1 MACVPPA
8 PSPTRPAPLPPTRP
22 ELAGD
27 LGMVAS
33 THWLASA
40 TGMSVLERGG
50 NAADAAVA
58 AGFVLQVVEP
68 HLNGPGGEVPILVH
82 SDDERGRG
90 AHVVCGQGTVP
101 AAATAGAFADLGLD
115 AVPGTGL
122 LAATVPGAF
131 GAWTLLL
138 ERWGTWGLREVLEPA
153 IGYAR
158 HGAPLLPR
166 AAATLSAVETLLTQ
180 GPGAWTTSAQTHL
193 GPGGQVPQPF
203 SRHRLPVL
211 AETYERVLAHAE
223 AASTTREG
231 RCAAARDAW
240 YRGFVAEAVD
250 AHCAT
255 TAWRDTSGRVHGGL
269 LRGDDMASWEPSVE
283 EPVRGDYRDV
293 EVLKTPA
300 WGQGPTLLGS
310 LGVLDRLDGFGRG
323 RPAALADDDPSWV
336 HAVVEAHALAVAD
349 REAWSGDPDGAEEDG
364 VVVPTDALLEGGYLD
379 ARAAL
384 VDPSRAHGEMRPG
397 SPGGLAPSMPSPPST
412 SGLLAGPDGAG
423 GPVVAG
429 DDVAAG
435 VGEPTLRGD
444 TCHVDVVDRF
454 GTTVSAT
461 PSGGWLQ
468 SSPVVAALGFPL
480 GTRAQMCWLPG
491 HDGATAPGGR
501 RVASALRPGRRP
513 RTTLSPTLVLRE
525 GRPWLALGTPGGDQ
539 QDAWNLLLVLRA
551 VHQVD
556 RGAPLALQAA
566 IDAPTF
572 HGDSGPSSFW
582 PRQTTPGRLVVEERF
597 APGVVEEL
605 ARLGHDVDLAGP
617 WSQGRLSAVAHD
629 QGEGGWLR
637 AAASSRGGQGYAVG
651 R

>member
-1 MACVPPA
+1 
-8 PSPTRPAPLPPTRP
+8 
-22 ELAGD
+22 
-27 LGMVAS
+27 MVAS

-40 TGMSVLERGG
+40 TGMAVLERGG

-90 AHVVCGQGTVP
+90 AHVVCGQGTLP
-101 AAATAGAFADLGLD
+101 AAATADAFADLGLD

-158 HGAPLLPR
+158 HGAPLLPG
-166 AAATLSAVETLLTQ
+166 AVASLTASATTFTR
-180 GPGAWTTSAQTHL
+180 GPGAWTTSADTHL
-193 GPGGQVPQPF
+193 GPGGEVPQAF
-203 SRHRLPVL
+203 SRHRLPAL
-211 AETYERVLAHAE
+211 ADTYEKVLAHAE

-231 RCAAARDAW
+231 RCAAARDVW

-250 AHCAT
+250 AHCASM
-255 TAWRDTSGRVHGGL
+255 ASRDTSGEVHGGL
-269 LRGDDMASWEPSVE
+269 LRAQDVATWEPTVE
-283 EPVRGDYRDV
+283 EPVRGRYRGV

-300 WGQGPTLLGS
+300 WGQGPVLLGA

-323 RPAALADDDPSWV
+323 RPGALDDGDPEWV
-336 HAVVEAHALAVAD
+336 HAVVEAHALAAAD
-349 REAWSGDPDGAEEDG
+349 REAWFGDPDGAEEDG

-384 VDPSRAHGEMRPG
+384 VDPARAHGQMRPG
-397 SPGGLAPSMPSPPST
+397 SPGGLAPSMPTSPST
-412 SGLLAGPDGAG
+412 ARLPEAPG
-423 GPVVAG
+423 G
-429 DDVAAG
+429 G
-435 VGEPTLRGD
+435 VGEPTRQGD

-454 GTTVSAT
+454 GTMVSAT

-491 HDGATAPGGR
+491 HDGAQDGGR

-539 QDAWNLLLVLRA
+539 QDAWSLLLVLRA

-556 RGAPLALQAA
+556 RGGPLALQAA
-566 IDAPTF
+566 IDAPAF
-572 HGDSGPSSFW
+572 HGDSAPSSFW
-582 PRQTTPGRLVVEERF
+582 PRQTTPGRLVVEDRF
-597 APGVVEEL
+597 APGVLEGL
-605 ARLGHDVDLAGP
+605 RRLGHDVDAAGP
-617 WSQGRLSAVAHD
+617 WTQGRLCAVARD
-629 QGEGGWLR
+629 QGGAGWLR
-637 AAASSRGGQGYAVG
+637 AASNARGGQGYAVG